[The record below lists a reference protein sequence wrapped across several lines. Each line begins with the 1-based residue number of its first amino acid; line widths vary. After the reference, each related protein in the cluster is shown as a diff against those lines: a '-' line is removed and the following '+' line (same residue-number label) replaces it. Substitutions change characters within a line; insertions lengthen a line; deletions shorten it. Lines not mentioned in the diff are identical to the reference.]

1 MPLGIPLPGQPGEA
15 FNQGVNTGRGL
26 FESMMRP
33 KLERDKMAQLQQQYE
48 QTLAQKQA
56 EEQQR
61 ALRHQQ
67 TMMLKE
73 LMEKRK
79 QQEFEQLK
87 ELHPSKL
94 HHLEEKIKTEQARQK
109 MLEKGG
115 NQRVTAAIQEADMLY
130 DKNDPRHAQYILNKT
145 KTYMPDEG
153 QEAEKE
159 AFKSSPAYEK
169 AKPYLDNAVPMGN
182 LAPGTQNLYRKQ
194 MNEELGQIDKAKQ
207 VKHAITQA
215 RDITAKNPGLY
226 KKAIN
231 IIANPEASP
240 GVIEKSLISLL
251 PEKDVESFMGLSK
264 LYSDILTKQAQLNGM
279 SRSVYA
285 LRLQQQAKAQVK
297 NPDEVNEQIFKNLEY
312 ELAPQLD
319 REPAL
324 LYGIKHN
331 LYIPNV
337 KNYSDKVPGTNEVPR
352 EVSSPTGMGMMKG
365 IIDGEEVDVH
375 PSQREEFMSEGGRI
389 L

>member
-33 KLERDKMAQLQQQYE
+33 KLEREKMAQLQQQYE

-73 LMEKRK
+73 LMENRK

-115 NQRVTAAIQEADMLY
+115 NQRVTAAVQEADILY
-130 DKNDPRHAQYILNKT
+130 SRNDPRHAQYILNKT
-145 KTYMPDEG
+145 KTYMPDEE
-153 QEAEKE
+153 QMAEE
-159 AFKSSPAYEK
+159 QRLKSSPDYEK
-169 AKPYLDNAVPMGN
+169 IKSYMDNAVSMGN
-182 LAPGTQNLYRKQ
+182 LPAATQNLYRKQ
-194 MNEELGQIDKAKQ
+194 MDAELAQIDKAKQ
-207 VKHAITQA
+207 VKHAISQA
-215 RDITAKNPGLY
+215 RDITKNNPGLY

-240 GVIEKSLISLL
+240 GKIEKTLISML
-251 PEKDVESFMGLSK
+251 PEKDVEAFMGLSK
-264 LYSDILTKQAQLNGM
+264 LYSDILTKQAQLNNM

-312 ELAPQLD
+312 EIAPQLD
-319 REPAL
+319 REKPL
-324 LYGIKHN
+324 LYAMKHN
-331 LYIPNV
+331 LYLPAT
-337 KNYSDKVPGTNEVPR
+337 KNYSAEIPSVNEVPS
-352 EVSSPTGMGMMKG
+352 EISSPTGMGMMKG
-365 IIDGEEVDVH
+365 IINGKEVEIH
-375 PSQREEFMSEGGRI
+375 PSRRAQFEEKGGRI